1 METSPGEVLLE
12 RFFQSI
18 RSDVETSP
26 DEVLLVYS
34 DQESEP
40 AIKFSESSK
49 SKQDSLAFEFV
60 EDPPQELICQIC
72 YNVLQ
77 EPHVTDCCGQHF
89 CKCCLDSSVNEY
101 TRIKACPHCRE
112 RNYKHLIYKPY
123 QRQIN
128 ELIVYCK
135 NRSRGCL
142 DTMKL
147 GVLEQHVSV
156 ENSSGCQYTLLP
168 CPNDCYED
176 VLRRDMDEHRES
188 ICGRRKVTC
197 EHCDEEMIYCLLESH
212 YEECDKYPVL
222 CPRNCSS
229 GMFIREELAE
239 HENVCPNMSIQCP
252 FYDAG
257 CTEEVIRAELTD
269 HLESN
274 TADHLGKVMTSY
286 CDLKSEFQALKNKYD
301 GLQKEVCEIKQNYT
315 QKTAIKECGPRSYP
329 ALTTSYR
336 RGKLKDTGY

>member
-1 METSPGEVLLE
+1 MCVGVCGCVWVCVGVCGEV
-12 RFFQSI
+12 RQSDGMEI
-18 RSDVETSP
+18 FNASLSDFSDEEAIITVDSDWVSAPTTS
-26 DEVLLVYS
+26 L
-34 DQESEP
+34 
-40 AIKFSESSK
+40 K
-49 SKQDSLAFEFV
+49 SKQDSQAFEFV
-60 EDPPQELICQIC
+60 EDPAQELICQIC

-123 QRQIN
+123 QRKIN

-156 ENSSGCQYTLLP
+156 ENSSGCQYTILP

-197 EHCDEEMIYCLLESH
+197 EHCDKEMIYCLLESH

-274 TADHLGKVMTSY
+274 TADHLGKVMASY
-286 CDLKSEFQALKNKYD
+286 CDLKSDF
-301 GLQKEVCEIKQNYT
+301 
-315 QKTAIKECGPRSYP
+315 
-329 ALTTSYR
+329 
-336 RGKLKDTGY
+336 KLSRISMMSFRKKFVK